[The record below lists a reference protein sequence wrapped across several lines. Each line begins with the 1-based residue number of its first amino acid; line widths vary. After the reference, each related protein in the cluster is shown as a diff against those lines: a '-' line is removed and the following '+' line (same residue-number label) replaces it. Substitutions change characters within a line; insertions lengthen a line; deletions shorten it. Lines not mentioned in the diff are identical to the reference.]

1 MVFAYGL
8 IRVIASAFA
17 FLAGLQA
24 WPIWLLPLAIV
35 AHAVGSYLYTGAL
48 FGEVQERLAREGA
61 EASARSRHET
71 FYQPLFM
78 RELALAFVKC
88 GIAYFAGFWLSAF
101 FFAAPDGPRPDIPGL
116 PQPSA
121 G

>member
-8 IRVIASAFA
+8 IRVTASAFA

-24 WPIWLLPLAIV
+24 WPIWLLPLAIIV
-35 AHAVGSYLYTGAL
+35 HAIGSHLFSGAL
-48 FGEVQERLAREGA
+48 FREVQERLARDGA
-61 EASARSRHET
+61 EDSARSRHET
-71 FYQPLFM
+71 FYQPIFM

-88 GIAYFAGFWLSAF
+88 GVAYFAGFWLSAF
-101 FFAAPDGPRPDIPGL
+101 FFAAPDAPAPEIPRS
-116 PQPSA
+116 PQPTP